1 MGSKADCNLVFI
13 CIFKLVRLWTVAK
26 QWQGIFIIICVV
38 GWGEGRQGMALP
50 HNFNGR
56 KHTIQHLRS
65 PDLIWCPGPLG
76 PCGPWQL
83 PPNHSWIFWFASVLL
98 LWGQL
103 HPALF
108 SPLYSPTHM
117 GFFFMLPECHYIS
130 FCSLSLWLN
139 SAPLCTNIHSV
150 CVNSMMCLLKITDVD
165 RALHSLQT
173 TFPSIIANESH
184 TILLGEP
191 G

>member
-1 MGSKADCNLVFI
+1 MTGNFYNNLRGGTGGREARNGSASQFQWKKTHNSAPQVTRSDMMSWSPWT
-13 CIFKLVRLWTVAK
+13 LWTMAASPKSQLNILVC
-26 QWQGIFIIICVV
+26 IC
-38 GWGEGRQGMALP
+38 P
-50 HNFNGR
+50 P
-56 KHTIQHLRS
+56 S
-65 PDLIWCPGPLG
+65 LG
-76 PCGPWQL
+76 PTAPCPLLSLVQ
-83 PPNHSWIFWFASVLL
+83 PNSH
-98 LWGQL
+98 
-103 HPALF
+103 
-108 SPLYSPTHM
+108 

-150 CVNSMMCLLKITDVD
+150 CVNSMMCLLKITDID